1 MPVPSAQR
9 PVTSCIM
16 SLSAPLRLF
25 LILLALVVTAPSP
38 SPAGTLR
45 ASLSDDLATID
56 PFVFPGQI
64 TAGVLRQVYEG
75 FTAMDAEGNAVPAL
89 ATAWETPDGGR
100 TWRFSL
106 RRGVRFHSGRAFTAS
121 DVLWTWEQHLTRK
134 PQPGYSAFYLRGVEG
149 AAALRRGAAG
159 SLSGVTIPDPHT
171 LVVRLTEP
179 DALFPLYPFLFVDRG
194 LEAEFGPA
202 WPEHASG
209 GTGPFRLRSW
219 RRGESVRLEAHAG
232 YWGGGPA
239 VDGVRLSVLPDPN
252 TLLARYDAGDL
263 DVAPLPE
270 NLVRTA
276 VRLPRNDGQLRAFPR
291 AQVRSLSLN
300 PERYPPFRD
309 RRVREA
315 VGLALDR
322 AATVDGLHAGQAV
335 LTDGF
340 VTPGLGGYHPDRT
353 APAPADPARAKA
365 LLAEAGHAGGRG
377 LPPLQIAGAPNV
389 REEAT
394 YAAAQLAAALGIPVG
409 VRILERGAYVAAI
422 NEGREALFFNG
433 WTADYPDP
441 MDQLASQWHSA
452 SPTNRSRWRNPSFD
466 RLVDRARGL
475 ADPAARHDL
484 YRAAERLLKDEAAAV
499 PLPVP
504 RYVAL
509 VRPGVTGVV
518 IRPDGTPDFRA
529 ARLP

>member
-1 MPVPSAQR
+1 MPLTV
-9 PVTSCIM
+9 
-16 SLSAPLRLF
+16 LFRLF
-25 LILLALVVTAPSP
+25 LVLLAAVIAAPA
-38 SPAGTLR
+38 PAATLR
-45 ASLSDDLATID
+45 ASLSDDLATAD
-56 PFVFPGQI
+56 PFVFPGLI

-89 ATAWETPDGGR
+89 ATGWETADGGR
-100 TWRFSL
+100 SWRFSL
-106 RRGVRFHSGRAFTAS
+106 RRGVRFHSGREFTAA
-121 DVLWTWEQHLTRK
+121 DVLWTWERHLTRK

-149 AAALRRGAAG
+149 AAALQRGDAS

-194 LEAEFGPA
+194 LEAEFGPS
-202 WPEHASG
+202 WPEQASG
-209 GTGPFRLRSW
+209 GTGPFRFASW
-219 RRGESVRLEAHAG
+219 RRGDSVRLEAHAG
-232 YWGGGPA
+232 YWGGAPA
-239 VDGVRLSVLPDPN
+239 VDGVQLSVLPDPN

-270 NLVRTA
+270 NLVRSA
-276 VRLPRNDGQLRAFPR
+276 VRQPRYDGQVRAFRR
-291 AQVRSLSLN
+291 AQVRYLAVNQDL
-300 PERYPPFRD
+300 YPPFRD
-309 RRVREA
+309 QRVREA
-315 VGLALDR
+315 LRLALDR
-322 AATVDGLHAGQAV
+322 AATVDGLHAGRAV
-335 LTDGF
+335 LAEGF
-340 VTPGLGGYHPDRT
+340 VTPGLGGYHPDSA
-353 APAPADPARAKA
+353 APAPADPVRAKA

-394 YAAAQLAAALGIPVG
+394 YFAAQLGAVLGIPVG

-441 MDQLASQWHSA
+441 MDQLASQWFSA
-452 SPTNRSRWRNPSFD
+452 SPTNRSRWRDPSFD
-466 RLVDRARGL
+466 RLVDRARSL
-475 ADPAARHDL
+475 ADPAARHAL
-484 YRAAERLLKDEAAAV
+484 YREAEHLLNAGSAAV

-504 RYVAL
+504 QYVAL
-509 VRPGVTGVV
+509 MRPGVTGVV
-518 IRPDGTPDFRA
+518 IRPDGTPDFRN